1 MATLAAGNQIR
12 VEDDGSSVVTG
23 YAPGEFSAQPDAL
36 LLKVDAAGQTGCDTP
51 LQLQVL
57 EESPQFDSTPT
68 FEATPSTP
76 KVAAAALRQSS
87 LAARAEIRLGA
98 DVCGIPNVPGDMPP
112 AGDALSLPSAAP
124 RPGTWR

>member
-57 EESPQFDSTPT
+57 EESPQFDEPPTVEQTPT
-68 FEATPSTP
+68 VTVRDYPLQIKGAMEGT
-76 KVAAAALRQSS
+76 R
-87 LAARAEIRLGA
+87 EI
-98 DVCGIPNVPGDMPP
+98 C
-112 AGDALSLPSAAP
+112 AP
-124 RPGTWR
+124 